1 MTHRIF
7 LVTIL
12 LAFLLITPVCS
23 YANSVSLAKI
33 QTTEMRRVV
42 LGTDS
47 ISGVNYLTQDLMPIT
62 TGKNT
67 IYVISS
73 KFVIKNDIIIPENS
87 VLCFQG
93 GAIDGKHNLIGR
105 GAYISGDLINVF
117 GPDVFLLGEWNLQN
131 ISPDWFVGTDI
142 EKLQKAFEVSISL
155 RSSQITIDR
164 TYDLT
169 GGTIYLDR
177 GFHSTDEISKWSRRN
192 LIVSGSGEG
201 RLIKE
206 DPGFMFSAK
215 SGSID
220 FDFNQIHFRG
230 YLSNPSDLN
239 TVVEMYVFD
248 CRYLG
253 NVRVSNSTF
262 CHCGCVYYQTGGVST
277 PMQGV
282 LSIGN
287 QYLKNKCVM
296 YANECWHS
304 QFIGDTVEDG
314 LTFIKGEKIGS
325 SIRDLKITNCCV
337 EGFYH
342 ENKPAI
348 DLNCNASGLSI
359 IDTYFEANYC
369 SIKIPRYVSGIISGN
384 TFHSRGSYIK
394 KGVELHCIELAD
406 LEDIEITANNVVID
420 DDNMYMFYFDTT
432 SPYYG
437 QSQVLYGKNN
447 AAGKT
452 KLSNIPNKVKDLR
465 EVLSVLEKEYIRDI
479 TNNMKRAYPQIRSGK
494 IIVSSCRGITTI
506 SISNL
511 VISSPISSGTYSG
524 NINQVKPFNSY
535 LPIDGAII
543 DKDKNLMGTLFIT
556 SSGGIGLRMNQSG
569 TYNGIITYPC
579 ARDI

>member
-1 MTHRIF
+1 MLQRNLF
-7 LVTIL
+7 FSL
-12 LAFLLITPVCS
+12 LFAASLIVPVCS
-23 YANSVSLAKI
+23 YADSDLQAVKQTATKYRVLLETNSVNGI
-33 QTTEMRRVV
+33 NT
-42 LGTDS
+42 
-47 ISGVNYLTQDLMPIT
+47 LTQDMMPIT

-73 KFVIKNDIIIPENS
+73 KFVITSDIIIPENS

-93 GAIDGKHNLIGR
+93 GTIEGEHNLIGR
-105 GAYISGDLINVF
+105 GTWISGDLINVF
-117 GPDVFLLGEWNLQN
+117 GLDVSLLGEWNLQN

-142 EKLQKAFEVSISL
+142 EKLQKAFDVSISN

-215 SGSID
+215 LGSID
-220 FDFNQIHFRG
+220 FNFNQLHFRG
-230 YLSNPSDLN
+230 YISNPSELN
-239 TVVEMYVFD
+239 TIVDMYIFD

-325 SIRDLKITNCCV
+325 NIRDLKITNCCV

-359 IDTYFEANYC
+359 TDSYFEANYC
-369 SIKIPRYVSGIISGN
+369 SIKIPRYVSGIITGN
-384 TFHSRGSYIK
+384 TFHSRGPFIE
-394 KGVELHCIELAD
+394 KGLELHCIELAS
-406 LEDIEITANNVVID
+406 LKDIEITANSVVID
-420 DDNMYMFYFDTT
+420 DENMYMFYFDTT

-437 QSQVLYGKNN
+437 QSHVLYGNN
-447 AAGKT
+447 GVAGKT
-452 KLSNIPNKVKDLR
+452 KISNIPNKVKNLR
-465 EVLSVLEKEYIRDI
+465 EVLSSLEKEYIRDI
-479 TNNMKRAYPQIRSGK
+479 TNNLKIAYPQIRSGK
-494 IIVSSCRGITTI
+494 IIVSSYRGITTV

-511 VISSPISSGTYSG
+511 AISSPITSGTYSG
-524 NINQVKPFNSY
+524 NIDQVKPFNSS
-535 LPIDGAII
+535 LSIDGALI
-543 DKDKNLMGTLFIT
+543 DKDKNLMGTLFVT
-556 SSGGIGLRMNQSG
+556 STGGIGLRMNQPG

-579 ARDI
+579 ELRF

>member
-1 MTHRIF
+1 MNRVYKI
-7 LVTIL
+7 LVQSIL
-12 LAFLLITPVCS
+12 LNMMLLSTFTLNAITGNV
-23 YANSVSLAKI
+23 NSISD
-33 QTTEMRRVV
+33 MHRVV
-42 LGTDS
+42 LS
-47 ISGVNYLTQDLMPIT
+47 ENFVNGVNILTQSMISQNN
-62 TGKNT
+62 GAKT
-67 IYVISS
+67 IYIIRHHYHLV
-73 KFVIKNDIIIPENS
+73 NDIIIPEDCVLFFDGGS
-87 VLCFQG
+87 VEGNHSLYGQG
-93 GAIDGKHNLIGR
+93 SYLNGL
-105 GAYISGDLINVF
+105 LFNVF
-117 GPDVFLLGEWNLQN
+117 GKDIAFSGNWFFQN
-131 ISPDWFVGTDI
+131 ISPDWFIGTDL
-142 EKLQKAFEVSISL
+142 EKMQKAFDVSIDK
-155 RSSQITIDR
+155 RSTQITIDR
-164 TYDLT
+164 TYNLT
-169 GGTIYLDR
+169 GGTIYVGR
-177 GFHSTDEISKWSRRN
+177 GFHSQDEISEWSRRS
-192 LIVSGSGEG
+192 LIITGSGEG

-220 FDFNQIHFRG
+220 FEFNSLHFRG
-230 YLSNPSDLN
+230 NISDPRDRK
-239 TVVEMYVFD
+239 TITDMFVFD

-287 QYLKNKCVM
+287 QYLKNKCIM

-304 QFIGDTVEDG
+304 QFIGDTIEDG
-314 LTFIKGEKIGS
+314 LSFIKGEKIS
-325 SIRDLKITNCCV
+325 SNIRDLKITNCCV

-359 IDTYFEANYC
+359 TDTYFEANYC

-524 NINQVKPFNSY
+524 NINQVKPFNSS
-535 LPIDGAII
+535 LPIDGAIV